1 MHENSNLWFLDPL
14 QDAAQRK
21 IRFTSTH
28 PPKDLFDKIESVVM
42 EMGFK
47 VHRGAGKVDKHV
59 L

>member
-1 MHENSNLWFLDPL
+1 MNSILWFVDSL

-28 PPKDLFDKIESVVM
+28 PPKELFDKIESVVM
-42 EMGFK
+42 EMGFE
-47 VHRGAGKVDKHV
+47 VHRGPSKVAKHV

>member
-1 MHENSNLWFLDPL
+1 MDSL

-28 PPKDLFDKIESVVM
+28 PPKDLFDKVESVVM
-42 EMGFK
+42 EMGFE
-47 VHRGAGKVDKHV
+47 VHRGPSKVDQHV